1 MNRGIY
7 IQIIENEEFQDRIF
21 WNESSDIYTFLR
33 NHTLKIEH
41 KFDTKF
47 NSFSD
52 NEIPIDGIKM
62 LADGIKNDLNFLV
75 GEYDNKPI
83 VNGLNS
89 VDAEYNGKQM
99 KLYYKASK
107 LHLMILNLVRF
118 LKKLESVVE
127 KNKKVFVCGNAY
139 FNENMLESL
148 MKLKS
153 DFKKNGIIEIN
164 KNQETELTELIKNKS
179 LIKSGENYRL
189 TRKGLI
195 IDIAE

>member
-47 NSFSD
+47 NSLSD
-52 NEIPIDGIKM
+52 NEIPMDGIKM
-62 LADGIKNDLNFLV
+62 LADGIKNDLNFLI
-75 GEYDNKPI
+75 GEYENKPI

-118 LKKLESVVE
+118 LKKLESVIE

-139 FNENMLESL
+139 FNDKMLESL
-148 MKLKS
+148 MRLKS
-153 DFKKNGIIEIN
+153 DFTTNGTIEVNENAEI
-164 KNQETELTELIKNKS
+164 ELTELIKNKS
-179 LIKSGENYRL
+179 LIKSGKNYRL

>member
-52 NEIPIDGIKM
+52 NEIPMDGIKM
-62 LADGIKNDLNFLV
+62 LADGIKNDLNFLI
-75 GEYDNKPI
+75 GEYENKPI

-118 LKKLESVVE
+118 LKKLESVIE

-139 FNENMLESL
+139 FNDKMLESL
-148 MKLKS
+148 MRLKS
-153 DFKKNGIIEIN
+153 DFTTNGTIEVNENAEI
-164 KNQETELTELIKNKS
+164 ELTELIKNKS
-179 LIKSGENYRL
+179 LIKSGKNYRL